1 MPKLWTKPFVHLTV
15 AHMLQGLGYSSMPLL
30 PLYLAHLGAGRTQIG
45 QIMACSAIGGLLF
58 RPLVAWALDF
68 WGRRRTLMV
77 GTIVVVAALFLI
89 GTIDSLDARP
99 YIARFIFGM
108 GAGALFSGYFAL
120 ASDLIPDERRT
131 EGLAL
136 FGIFGLIPLA
146 VNPIVGRAGFA
157 DADLRYYFPLLGLV
171 ILLSIFFIVGA
182 GDPKQEKAPP
192 IKVRPIEVLR
202 VLMAKP
208 LWSLWSATI
217 AFACLVTVFIAF
229 ATVCAESRGI
239 EHPAWLWA
247 TYGVGAVGVRIVG
260 ARLPDKLGPHNLVAP
275 ALTAYGMACIGMSL
289 ATTQVE
295 MMVAGG
301 LAGVGHGYCFPV
313 LVSQVVSRIPQQLR
327 GSSMAMFTALWEIS
341 AVVSGPGFGKYADAF
356 SDQAMF
362 ALASLVALAGL
373 VSWAILEHV
382 HVRHG
387 FGRVDSLNI
396 ETSDD
401 QTQ

>member
-30 PLYLAHLGAGRTQIG
+30 PLYLAHLGAERTQIG

-68 WGRRRTLMV
+68 WGRRQTLMV
-77 GTIVVVAALFLI
+77 GTLVVVSALFLI
-89 GTIDSLDARP
+89 GTIDSLGPRA

-136 FGIFGLIPLA
+136 FGIFGLLPLA
-146 VNPIVGRAGFA
+146 VNPIIGRAGFA
-157 DADLRYYFPLLGLV
+157 DAELRYYFPLLGLV
-171 ILLSIFFIVGA
+171 ILLSIFFILGA
-182 GDPKQEKAPP
+182 GDPNKSSVRPP
-192 IKVRPIEVLR
+192 KVRPVEVLR
-202 VLMAKP
+202 VLWAKP
-208 LWSLWSATI
+208 MWSLWSATM

-239 EHPAWLWA
+239 AHPAWLWA
-247 TYGVGAVGVRIVG
+247 TYGLGAVGVRIVG

-275 ALTAYGMACIGMSL
+275 ALTAYGLACVGMSIG
-289 ATTQVE
+289 TTQIE
-295 MMVAGG
+295 MMIAGG

-313 LVSQVVSRIPQQLR
+313 LVSQVVSRIPQNLR

-341 AVVSGPGFGKYADAF
+341 AVISGPGFGKYADAV
-356 SDQAMF
+356 SDEAMF

-373 VSWAILEHV
+373 VTWAILEHA
-382 HVRHG
+382 HV
-387 FGRVDSLNI
+387 GRALGVDGSVGI
-396 ETSDD
+396 ETRHD
-401 QTQ
+401 QAQ